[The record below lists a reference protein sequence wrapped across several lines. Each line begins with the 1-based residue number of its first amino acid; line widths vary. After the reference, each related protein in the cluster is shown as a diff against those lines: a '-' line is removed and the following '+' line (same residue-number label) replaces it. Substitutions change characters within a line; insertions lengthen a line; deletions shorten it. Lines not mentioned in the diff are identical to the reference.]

1 MPKRERDRELARRR
15 KRREKKRKLHGKE
28 PLEISAASGK
38 ESEKKKPE
46 KESVKEVP
54 PGVVEKPPTE
64 S

>member
-15 KRREKKRKLHGKE
+15 KKREERRKLRAKKPSE
-28 PLEISAASGK
+28 PSAAIGK

-46 KESVKEVP
+46 KGSGKEALQ
-54 PGVVEKPPTE
+54 GVLEKTSTE

>member
-15 KRREKKRKLHGKE
+15 KRREKKRKLHAKG
-28 PLEISAASGK
+28 PSEISAASGK

-46 KESVKEVP
+46 KGSVKEAP
-54 PGVVEKPPTE
+54 PGVAEKPPAE